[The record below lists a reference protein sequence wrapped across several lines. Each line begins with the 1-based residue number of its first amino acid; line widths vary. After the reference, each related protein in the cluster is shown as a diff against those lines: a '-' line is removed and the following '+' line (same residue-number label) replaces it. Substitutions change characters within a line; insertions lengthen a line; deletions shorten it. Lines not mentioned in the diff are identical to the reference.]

1 VQDEERILEASM
13 KKKKKTQNKEQTNK
27 RTKITYKEGRPI
39 GINITSQW
47 KWEL

>member
-1 VQDEERILEASM
+1 MQDEERILEASM
-13 KKKKKTQNKEQTNK
+13 KKKNTKQGTNK
-27 RTKITYKEGRPI
+27 QTKITYKEGRSI